1 VKKRER
7 EYPASEGK
15 GKNLTEKGTR
25 EESNIDT
32 MGQKSGDQD
41 TSEEG

>member
-1 VKKRER
+1 VKKRDR
-7 EYPASEGK
+7 EYPAREGK
-15 GKNLTEKGTR
+15 GKNLTEKERG